1 MQTTFFKFEDGVFSA
16 KLSSD
21 FSVIQ
26 ESQLGEA
33 VGKIVT
39 ELVHKT
45 FTAEKIA
52 EIEGNAEHQEFSAYW
67 ALVNTTHTLVHDDL
81 TAFMNLLKGAST

>member
-1 MQTTFFKFEDGVFSA
+1 MQTIFFKFEDGVFSA

-21 FSVIQ
+21 FSEIQ

-39 ELVHKT
+39 ELVHET

-52 EIEGNAEHQEFSAYW
+52 EIEGNAEHQDFSAYW
-67 ALVNTTHTLVHDDL
+67 ALVNEKHSLVHSDL
-81 TAFMNLLKGAST
+81 TTLQQAIGASA